1 MEAVSRKAV
10 NVNMLEIWRQ
20 VVVRVKNL
28 NYLKLSILVK
38 KVKDNC

>member
-1 MEAVSRKAV
+1 MEAISRKAV
-10 NVNMLEIWRQ
+10 SVYLLEIRKI
-20 VVVRVKNL
+20 VVRVKNL

>member
-1 MEAVSRKAV
+1 MEAISRKAV
-10 NVNMLEIWRQ
+10 SVNLLEIRKI
-20 VVVRVKNL
+20 VVRVKNL